1 MPLHNRREALYHW
14 IYVFTVTVQFCYS
27 FFHCLALCGTSEG
40 TKGNINTLQAPQVW
54 QCTYKR
60 NTAGTGIIRQWQYLD
75 HWSNSSWHW
84 TPVFTDM
91 QIDIYRIQR
100 MPMQGSLLYRGE
112 GEFCTFFHVLYID
125 HYTLWRSKCLPA
137 SLEVPW
143 MPLYR
148 HLLNSQN
155 NVYIVKFQCN

>member
-27 FFHCLALCGTSEG
+27 FFHCLALCRTLEG

-91 QIDIYRIQR
+91 QIDIYRIQK
-100 MPMQGSLLYRGE
+100 MPMQGSLLYTTIRASRAIAN
-112 GEFCTFFHVLYID
+112 EFCTV
-125 HYTLWRSKCLPA
+125 RSYA
-137 SLEVPW
+137 W
-143 MPLYR
+143 MNL
-148 HLLNSQN
+148 SQDFWQGQLAKN
-155 NVYIVKFQCN
+155 